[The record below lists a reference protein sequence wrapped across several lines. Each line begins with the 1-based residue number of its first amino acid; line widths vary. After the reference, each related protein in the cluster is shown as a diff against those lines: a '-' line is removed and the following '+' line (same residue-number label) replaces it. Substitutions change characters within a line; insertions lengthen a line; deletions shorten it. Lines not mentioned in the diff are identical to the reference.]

1 MSLKYNKVLVL
12 GATSGIGWA
21 LAEKIVEDGKHAII
35 VGRRQEKLDEFQKK
49 HGSDNDSRCKNDAQ
63 KPKPGDRTWRDIP

>member
-21 LAEKIVEDGKHAII
+21 LAEKIVQDGKHVII
-35 VGRRQEKLDEFQKK
+35 VGRRQEKLD
-49 HGSDNDSRCKNDAQ
+49 
-63 KPKPGDRTWRDIP
+63 